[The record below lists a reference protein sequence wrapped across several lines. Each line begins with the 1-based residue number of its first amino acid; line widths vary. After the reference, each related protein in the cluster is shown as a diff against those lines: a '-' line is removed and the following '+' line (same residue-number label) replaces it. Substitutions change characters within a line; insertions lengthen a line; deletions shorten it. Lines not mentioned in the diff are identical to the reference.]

1 MAVHDD
7 VENAMAKGLGPEHV
21 PMQMRGGQN
30 SPVFVVSQVQSCN
43 MGPLG
48 LFGFAWTTALLSM
61 VHTHKVSSGAVSLVY
76 CFALGYGGL
85 AQLLAG
91 MWEARRGKM
100 FGAVAFSSYGAFW
113 ISLGIFGIVKDTG
126 IFTASGAL
134 LEGLQTM
141 LALWAVVTFLFFLNT
156 LALNIALSCLFFM
169 LTLTFCLL
177 AGGETVLGSEKAGGW
192 CGMITAAIA
201 FYIGFAELTNDTL
214 KKDVIPLGPLTW
226 ATRVFHTPAPAYN
239 VNLTDPRGFGGAQ
252 RVVVPSERAALK

>member
-7 VENAMAKGLGPEHV
+7 VESGMAKGLGPEHV

-48 LFGFAWTTALLSM
+48 LMGFAWTTALLSM
-61 VHTHKVSSGAVSLVY
+61 VHTHKVSAGAESLVW

-100 FGAVAFSSYGAFW
+100 FGATAFSSYGAFW
-113 ISLGIFGIVKDTG
+113 ISLGLFGIFDDTG
-126 IFTASGAL
+126 IFTAAGDLTS
-134 LEGLQTM
+134 GLQTV
-141 LALWAVVTFLFFLNT
+141 LGLWAIVTFMFFLNA
-156 LALNIALSCLFFM
+156 LALNVGLSLLFFF
-169 LTLTFCLL
+169 LTITFSLL
-177 AGGETVLGSEKAGGW
+177 SGGITSLGSEKAAGW
-192 CGMITAAIA
+192 FGMITAATA

-214 KKDVIPLGPLTW
+214 KKDVIPLFPLTW
-226 ATRVFHTPAPAYN
+226 ASRVFHSNAPAYN

-252 RVVVPSERAALK
+252 RVVVPSERPTK

>member
-7 VENAMAKGLGPEHV
+7 VETAMAKGLGPEHI
-21 PMQMRGGQN
+21 PMHLRGGQN

-48 LFGFAWTTALLSM
+48 LFGFGWTTALLSM
-61 VHTHKVSSGAVSLVY
+61 LHTHEIASGAASIVW

-113 ISLGIFGIVKDTG
+113 ISLGLFGIFKDTG
-126 IFTASGAL
+126 IFDLSGDKL
-134 LEGLQTM
+134 SGLQTM
-141 LALWAVVTFLFFLNT
+141 LALWAFITAFFFLN
-156 LALNIALSCLFFM
+156 AIFLNIALSCLFFM

-177 AGGETVLGSEKAGGW
+177 AGGESVLGSEKAGGW
-192 CGMITAAIA
+192 CGLITAAIA

-214 KKDVIPLGPLTW
+214 KKDVLPLGPLTW
-226 ATRVFHTPAPAYN
+226 HLKFLHTPAAAYN
-239 VNLTDPRGFGGAQ
+239 VNLTDPRGFGEGQ
-252 RVVVPSERAALK
+252 RVVMPSERPTK